1 MFSNFQ
7 HSALHSDSY
16 SARATTA
23 ATTTALTKKNTRT
36 AFLENLVIVREIAYK
51 RRRVA
56 NSLANPISPLRRTL
70 TALNLTCH
78 VDALATG
85 HSSIGRSRP
94 STPTRPWS
102 PPSIPIRHTRLAGR
116 REALFDRL

>member
-16 SARATTA
+16 SHSASATTE
-23 ATTTALTKKNTRT
+23 TTTLTKKNTRT

-56 NSLANPISPLRRTL
+56 IPQVPLPTPFNPSQLL
-70 TALNLTCH
+70 TTLNLTCH

-85 HSSIGRSRP
+85 QSSRLY
-94 STPTRPWS
+94 TL
-102 PPSIPIRHTRLAGR
+102 PSIAHPPRSPRTRQSWLADH